1 MLLTKNGSGGS
12 ALTPGN
18 SRVNDRSRI
27 HRTIIYGDINTLNL
41 QIEFT
46 IPEYLLATLACTK
59 SHKHGRQP
67 RRPPSVGAASWHVH
81 WCRKSCEDQGCAA
94 IHSCM
99 SFCLRLF
106 SSLKGSDSNG
116 QDEWS
121 LVWGWV
127 RTTLVAH
134 QLHWISLM
142 TQVENTYAWA
152 RARLEIVVSKMA
164 DVVFKKKN

>member
-1 MLLTKNGSGGS
+1 MLLTKNGTRGRRWP
-12 ALTPGN
+12 PGN
-18 SRVNDRSRI
+18 SRVNDCFRI
-27 HRTIIYGDINTLNL
+27 HRTIIYGGINTLNL

-46 IPEYLLATLACTK
+46 TRISTGYSGLHCLTSTVGSQEGHLAWGQHHDMFT
-59 SHKHGRQP
+59 G
-67 RRPPSVGAASWHVH
+67 VGNLV
-81 WCRKSCEDQGCAA
+81 RTEDVRLY
-94 IHSCM
+94 HSCM

-116 QDEWS
+116 QDERS

-127 RTTLVAH
+127 RTTLVEH
-134 QLHWISLM
+134 QLYWISLM

-164 DVVFKKKN
+164 DVVFKKEY